1 MAYVIQES
9 RLILFL
15 LLLILVGDLICV
27 DDKSICNKYP
37 SNPYH

>member
-15 LLLILVGDLICV
+15 LLLILVGDLICI
-27 DDKSICNKYP
+27 DDKCICKYP